1 MRFSR
6 PAHLQIC
13 LYSQTLTSNI
23 RTDEPIQ
30 VKLIYLMNFAMIFQM
45 TSNGLTQMLDF
56 PTWIPDSESHSPA
69 HLDFF
74 LSFNARIYSAVD
86 FPPLGISDHV
96 VVSASIDFLLNSK
109 RDSPFHRIA
118 YKYSC
123 ADRDSLRDHLRDVPW
138 EYIFKLSASAATSKF
153 CEWVQVGID
162 VYIPR
167 RKYQVKCHP
176 SPWFSATCAAAI
188 VHRNHF
194 FRFYKQN
201 KYSESK
207 VKFKQSSSLYKRVL
221 EAVKLAYVNKIRA
234 LNFPETWLFG
244 HLTDYQ

>member
-30 VKLIYLMNFAMIFQM
+30 VKLIYLTNFAMIFQM

-138 EYIFKLSASAATSKF
+138 EYIFKLSASAAAASEFVSGFRLELMYISLIQSIRLSLTHLHGF
-153 CEWVQVGID
+153 QVLVLLPQFIE
-162 VYIPR
+162 I
-167 RKYQVKCHP
+167 
-176 SPWFSATCAAAI
+176 T
-188 VHRNHF
+188 F
-194 FRFYKQN
+194 F
-201 KYSESK
+201 
-207 VKFKQSSSLYKRVL
+207 VCTKRI
-221 EAVKLAYVNKIRA
+221 N
-234 LNFPETWLFG
+234 PLF
-244 HLTDYQ
+244 LK